1 MSSDP
6 GADVSALSDVETVFQ
21 VPRLNQASVV
31 AGSCCP
37 VPAEAILLPELEM
50 VPGVSGAS
58 ADWQSAQ
65 VRVHHTAGVAPATL
79 AGVLADLGYPAEGW
93 RMVGDRTT

>member
-6 GADVSALSDVETVFQ
+6 GADVSALSDVETVFH

-31 AGSCCP
+31 AGACCP

-50 VPGVSGAS
+50 VPGVSVAS

-79 AGVLADLGYPAEGW
+79 AGVLANLGYPAEGW
-93 RMVGDRTT
+93 RTVGDRTT